1 MSDVYT
7 QDESRGIRNR
17 RGFQTLTGI
26 LRQEIPTLKNGSSKK
41 EIPNYFDSKDLRLKT
56 PFNLRKNIAQKLLS
70 SRNNSKLVLTR
81 NIFESKSQNDVFPAS
96 KNAQLQ
102 KGIHVFEL

>member
-1 MSDVYT
+1 VSDVNT

-41 EIPNYFDSKDLRLKT
+41 EIPNYFDSKDLILKT
-56 PFNLRKNIAQKLLS
+56 PFNLRKKY
-70 SRNNSKLVLTR
+70 RSKAS
-81 NIFESKSQNDVFPAS
+81 FESK
-96 KNAQLQ
+96 
-102 KGIHVFEL
+102 